1 MEFSDLFSYFPGWHT
16 GWRVDINNSVVVKHR
31 WHNGQH
37 ATYNNTLKSGRSI
50 VTGHLHKLMVTPWTD
65 YNGRRYGV
73 DTGTLAEPGGDQFVY
88 VEENPVN
95 WCSGFAV
102 LTFKNGMLLPPE
114 LCEVINGV
122 AYFRGEKVG

>member
-1 MEFSDLFSYFPGWHT
+1 M
-16 GWRVDINNSVVVKHR
+16 
-31 WHNGQH
+31 
-37 ATYNNTLKSGRSI
+37 NTLKSGRSI
-50 VTGHLHKLMVTPWTD
+50 VTGHLHQLKVTPWTD

-73 DTGTLAEPGGDQFVY
+73 DTGTLAEPGGDQFAY
-88 VEENPVN
+88 CEENPVN
-95 WCSGFAV
+95 WCSGFCV